1 MSIELKIF
9 FFINLFFAIIIQYFD
24 TFFYSNF
31 LNQIL
36 FFIIPL
42 IWPGLAHGSLDILT
56 AKRMNLIKSKY
67 SEIIFLVLYISIPLL
82 FIKLWLNY
90 SEIMFTIFLFL
101 SSWHFGSSD
110 AFLKNRSMKIYEILL
125 RGMIIIIVPLRFHY
139 YETNQVFNFFFVNDE
154 FIFLLFRISE
164 YFMYPITLLILFFLF
179 YSVFKKSF
187 LIFFEIMVLIFCF
200 IYFKPLVSFFI
211 YFCFL
216 HSIRHLL
223 NEKKK
228 LNLNFNQL
236 FIKTLPMTAIV
247 IFSICI
253 LIAIL
258 SLNNQMSFNL
268 YIKYFVVGISS
279 LTVSHILLINYSK
292 N

>member
-1 MSIELKIF
+1 MSIELKFF
-9 FFINLFFAIIIQYFD
+9 FFINLFFAIIIHYFD

-56 AKRMNLIKSKY
+56 AKRINLIKSKY
-67 SEIIFLVLYISIPLL
+67 SLIIFLILYISIPLF
-82 FIKLWLNY
+82 FIKFWLNY
-90 SEIMFTIFLFL
+90 SQIMFIIFLFL

-110 AFLKNRSMKIYEILL
+110 AFLKNRSMKIFEIVL

-139 YETNQVFNFFFVNDE
+139 YETNQVFNFFLVNDE
-154 FIFLLFRISE
+154 FIFVLFRISE
-164 YFMYPITLLILFFLF
+164 YFMYPLTLLILFFLF
-179 YSVFKKSF
+179 YSVIKKSF
-187 LIFFEIMVLIFCF
+187 LIFFEIMSLFFCF
-200 IYFKPLVSFFI
+200 LYFKPLISFFI

-228 LNLNFNQL
+228 LNLSFNQL
-236 FIKTLPMTAIV
+236 FIKNTTYDSNC
-247 IFSICI
+247 SI
-253 LIAIL
+253 
-258 SLNNQMSFNL
+258 
-268 YIKYFVVGISS
+268 
-279 LTVSHILLINYSK
+279 
-292 N
+292 

>member
-1 MSIELKIF
+1 MSIELKLF

-31 LNQIL
+31 LNQII

-56 AKRMNLIKSKY
+56 AKRINLIKSKF
-67 SEIIFLVLYISIPLL
+67 SLIIFLVLYISIPLF
-82 FIKLWLNY
+82 FIKFWLNY
-90 SEIMFTIFLFL
+90 SEIMFIIFLFL

-110 AFLKNRSMKIYEILL
+110 SSLTNRSMKICEILL
-125 RGMIIIIVPLRFHY
+125 RGMIIIIIPLRFHY
-139 YETNQVFNFFFVNDE
+139 YETNQVFNFFFVNDQ
-154 FIFLLFRISE
+154 FIFLLFKMSE
-164 YFMYPITLLILFFLF
+164 YFLYPIALLILFFLF
-179 YSVFKKSF
+179 YSIIKKSF
-187 LIFFEIMVLIFCF
+187 FIFFEIMTLFFCF

-216 HSIRHLL
+216 HSLRHLL

-228 LNLNFNQL
+228 LKLNFNQL
-236 FIKTLPMTAIV
+236 FIKTLPMTVIV
-247 IFSICI
+247 ILSICI
-253 LIAIL
+253 LVATL
-258 SLNNQMSFNL
+258 SLNNHINFNL
-268 YIKYFVVGISS
+268 YIKYFVIGISS